1 MKKVVKSAKLYLN
14 DTVVATATNSDVSDV
29 ANSVITFENI
39 DNLDFPTMESEIR
52 LAIVTETI
60 GYEKVGE
67 AVIDVAVTAVAMT
80 DAEGVDSSEDVTVD
94 VTDVD
99 TAPETDSELF
109 SVVPAVVVASVDQKL
124 DSGSVKVTVTVDTG
138 DNTATGSAAS
148 PLVTIQ
154 GLGVRDL
161 VTGTGVV
168 NFNIFE
174 EGESVVL
181 TEGTM
186 AIVVSGSQTFD
197 LVPTDTTAV
206 TYTLRLP
213 TDGVSYDAG
222 ASTGL
227 TSNLANELDLGTKT
241 YE

>member
-1 MKKVVKSAKLYLN
+1 VVASAKLYL
-14 DTVVATATNSDVSDV
+14 DDVVVATATNSDVSD
-29 ANSVITFENI
+29 ATGSTITFENI
-39 DNLDFPTMESEIR
+39 NNLDFPTVEAELR

-60 GYEKVGE
+60 GYEKIGNTVL
-67 AVIDVAVTAVAMT
+67 DVKVTDIALS
-80 DAEGVDSSEDVTVD
+80 DAEGVDSSETVVVD

-124 DSGSVKVTVTVDTG
+124 ETGSVKVTVTVDTG

-148 PLVTIQ
+148 PVVTIQ
-154 GLGVRDL
+154 GLGVIDL
-161 VTGTGVV
+161 VTSTGVV

-174 EGESVVL
+174 EGESTGL
-181 TEGTM
+181 TEGSFGV
-186 AIVVSGSQTFD
+186 VVSGSQTFD
-197 LVPTDTTAV
+197 LIPTDTTAV

-213 TDGVSYDAG
+213 TDGVTYDAA

-227 TSNLANELDLGTKT
+227 TSNLSTELDLGTKT

>member
-1 MKKVVKSAKLYLN
+1 MKKVIASAKLYL
-14 DTVVATATNSDVSDV
+14 DDVVVATATNSDVSDV
-29 ANSVITFENI
+29 ANSVITFDNI
-39 DNLDFPTMESEIR
+39 DNLDFPTVESELR

-67 AVIDVAVTAVAMT
+67 TVLDVVVTAIAMT
-80 DAEGVDSSEDVTVD
+80 EAEGVDSSENVTVD
-94 VTDVD
+94 VTDVN
-99 TAPETDSELF
+99 TVTESELF
-109 SVVPAVVVASVDQKL
+109 SVVPAVVIASVDQKL
-124 DSGSVKVTVTVDTG
+124 DTGSVKVTVTVDTG
-138 DNTATGSAAS
+138 NNTATGSAAS
-148 PLVTIQ
+148 PVVTIQ

-161 VTGTGVV
+161 VTGTGVI

-174 EGESVVL
+174 EGESTVL
-181 TEGTM
+181 TEGSM
-186 AIVVSGSQTFD
+186 ATVVSGSQTFD

-213 TDGVSYDAG
+213 TDGVSYDAA

-227 TSNLANELDLGTKT
+227 TSNLSSELDLGTKT